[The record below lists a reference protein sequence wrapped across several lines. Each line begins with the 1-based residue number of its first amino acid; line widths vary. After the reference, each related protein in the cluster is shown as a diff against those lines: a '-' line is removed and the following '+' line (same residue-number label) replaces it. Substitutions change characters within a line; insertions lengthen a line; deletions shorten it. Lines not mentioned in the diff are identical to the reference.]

1 MSKTFFRAAKLVALL
16 FFVLLSCKNTP
27 KPRPKDNSL
36 IRLIDI
42 LPFSSGIERSRRE
55 RDYLPNH
62 WKKNPNRYSK
72 LPVERRWQ
80 NVQITFNTDENLYI
94 NHSQNSI
101 ALAPNSNLIFD
112 LNVSNSYIMETGSG
126 ILSATPY
133 SQAEGKL
140 EIYVDES
147 LVFSKQYSD
156 ENLENWTK
164 DRFPLKKGKKL
175 GIFWESKSSYLFLGN
190 PILYLEN
197 SYKKPNVILIV
208 IDAVRRDALG
218 LYGCKIP
225 TSPNL
230 DKLAKESIVF
240 EKAFANANWTK
251 PSMISMF
258 HGDYAANLGITNTSF
273 EVYDSE
279 KQLYYSVKT
288 PNIIRILQDKGYFT
302 ASIMNNVFLL
312 EYTGVG
318 VDLGFQELVQIGKD
332 IDDTPQITEDSI
344 SFLHN
349 NRNKQFFLH
358 INYNTPH
365 GSYSPPLA
373 ILKQLRKESK
383 NHTHLEPFL
392 FQYYGE
398 IRYTD
403 QEIGLV
409 LDAIKQLDLYDDS
422 FIIITSDHGEL
433 FGDHHTYESNG
444 ITGAKYGHGET
455 HYDEELMIPLIIK
468 PPKFLSKHI
477 QRNKIP
483 YQSSLVSLLPTM
495 LGFLS
500 IPYNPKDYKGVDYSN
515 CILNAEIKCPVEKVI
530 YSEGRQ
536 SESIR
541 TPQFKYIR
549 RFPGYS
555 NYHIERALEPNEL
568 EELYDMR
575 NDPEENENLVDSEE
589 LLSKARKLLKKHS
602 LNKNSFHIKF
612 PPNEKETEYS
622 IDLTTLGGIYQV
634 RGEGLSISNLKKN
647 SVSFTFSPSPAF
659 SEVVVE
665 TIRPS
670 YEIQI
675 SIYRDRQLQKYKIGR
690 LGLIGNQF
698 TKVEDPRLIAS
709 NFQPF
714 AWETSQY
721 PWVYNDSKFYQTI
734 PSQDKVRLGN
744 EIKNILKSWGYI
756 HK

>member
-1 MSKTFFRAAKLVALL
+1 
-16 FFVLLSCKNTP
+16 
-27 KPRPKDNSL
+27 
-36 IRLIDI
+36 
-42 LPFSSGIERSRRE
+42 
-55 RDYLPNH
+55 
-62 WKKNPNRYSK
+62 
-72 LPVERRWQ
+72 
-80 NVQITFNTDENLYI
+80 
-94 NHSQNSI
+94 
-101 ALAPNSNLIFD
+101 
-112 LNVSNSYIMETGSG
+112 
-126 ILSATPY
+126 
-133 SQAEGKL
+133 
-140 EIYVDES
+140 
-147 LVFSKQYSD
+147 
-156 ENLENWTK
+156 
-164 DRFPLKKGKKL
+164 
-175 GIFWESKSSYLFLGN
+175 
-190 PILYLEN
+190 
-197 SYKKPNVILIV
+197 
-208 IDAVRRDALG
+208 
-218 LYGCKIP
+218 
-225 TSPNL
+225 
-230 DKLAKESIVF
+230 
-240 EKAFANANWTK
+240 
-251 PSMISMF
+251 
-258 HGDYAANLGITNTSF
+258 
-273 EVYDSE
+273 
-279 KQLYYSVKT
+279 
-288 PNIIRILQDKGYFT
+288 
-302 ASIMNNVFLL
+302 
-312 EYTGVG
+312 
-318 VDLGFQELVQIGKD
+318 
-332 IDDTPQITEDSI
+332 
-344 SFLHN
+344 
-349 NRNKQFFLH
+349 
-358 INYNTPH
+358 
-365 GSYSPPLA
+365 
-373 ILKQLRKESK
+373 
-383 NHTHLEPFL
+383 
-392 FQYYGE
+392 
-398 IRYTD
+398 
-403 QEIGLV
+403 
-409 LDAIKQLDLYDDS
+409 
-422 FIIITSDHGEL
+422 
-433 FGDHHTYESNG
+433 
-444 ITGAKYGHGET
+444 
-455 HYDEELMIPLIIK
+455 MIPLIIK